1 MIEMGDSLSSP
12 GSLLRSS
19 SPCSHISVT
28 SSNESM
34 SAFSFEVN
42 NPVVETSRSESPGRS
57 THVASSLPP
66 HPRAFHLA
74 VSSPVESAIPG
85 PSTQRQEGL
94 NEEEDGDNSQD
105 LQATSSARFRN
116 LGDVVDPLEHTDLP
130 RAELSVL
137 FEGSPTLT
145 RLQSPS
151 KVASTSRTST
161 HLRTQSIRSSDL
173 DTTSLPRV
181 WPLWSPS
188 L

>member
-1 MIEMGDSLSSP
+1 MGDSLSSP

-116 LGDVVDPLEHTDLP
+116 LGDVVDPLEHTDSS
-130 RAELSVL
+130 RAELSTL
-137 FEGSPTLT
+137 FDDSPTLT
-145 RLQSPS
+145 RLSPS
-151 KVASTSRTST
+151 KVASTWGLTKRHDAAGADEASYT
-161 HLRTQSIRSSDL
+161 TQHF
-173 DTTSLPRV
+173 
-181 WPLWSPS
+181 WGA
-188 L
+188 